1 MNLAEPDVLRFSG
14 GLPPH
19 ATLSVPY
26 AHVLQPFKPRLSN
39 RNEPSSRALPI
50 P

>member
-14 GLPPH
+14 GLLPH

-26 AHVLQPFKPRLSN
+26 AHVLQSFKPRLSN
-39 RNEPSSRALPI
+39 RNEPPSRALPI